1 MGNFFKNVG
10 ISILFV
16 VCLMA
21 IFYKTTG
28 NEEEFS
34 LYSFVQYVS
43 TNIKPFP
50 QADLSFK
57 LKSFLDLFDL
67 VKKLISYPF
76 EVIGVVIHNMA
87 ILLNGILPFS
97 FEFVGAST

>member
-21 IFYKTTG
+21 IFYKATG

-43 TNIKPFP
+43 NNIKSFP
-50 QADLSFK
+50 KANLEFK
-57 LKSFLDLFDL
+57 IKSLKDLFDL
-67 VKKLISYPF
+67 VKELISYPF
-76 EVIGVVIHNMA
+76 EVISVVVHNMA

-97 FEFVGAST
+97 FEFVGG